1 MNLSDWLLANG
12 GDLQIVLFFGLFA
25 LLVGAER
32 LVPQR
37 PVHAE
42 RRARWLA
49 NIGLTALNLVTL
61 AALPLSFISIAHWA
75 SIEGWGLLNL
85 IALPLPLAVVANLLL
100 RGFISFF
107 THFLAHK
114 IPILWRIHRVH
125 HLDTEM
131 DVSTTVRFHP
141 MEFAVNLAIGIPLV
155 VGFGL
160 SPWMLVLYEVVDV
173 CVTLWSHSNVK
184 LPAAV
189 DRVLRYLVVTPNLH
203 RIHHSTWQ
211 PETDSN
217 FSAVFPIWDIIFRT
231 FRPTPRRDHR
241 IMPLGLEE
249 IRGSLANR
257 LLWLLL
263 SPLQG
268 SLQDSPS
275 ESSERN
281 RLEAEFTPNQEVVA
295 NDH

>member
-1 MNLSDWLLANG
+1 MP
-12 GDLQIVLFFGLFA
+12 
-25 LLVGAER
+25 R
-32 LVPQR
+32 R
-37 PVHAE
+37 PGHAKSP
-42 RRARWLA
+42 ARWLA
-49 NIGLTALNLVTL
+49 NIGLTALNLVL
-61 AALPLSFISIAHWA
+61 LGALPLSFISAAQWA

-114 IPILWRIHRVH
+114 IPMLWRIHRVH

-131 DVSTTVRFHP
+131 DVSTIVRFHP
-141 MEFAVNLAIGIPLV
+141 MEFVVNLAIGIPLV
-155 VGFGL
+155 VGFGF

-189 DRVLRYLVVTPNLH
+189 DGVLRYLVVTPDLH

-217 FSAVFPIWDIIFRT
+217 FSAVFPIWDMIFGT
-231 FRPTPRRDHR
+231 FRSTPRTDHH

-249 IRGSLANR
+249 IRGSRANR
-257 LLWLLL
+257 MLWLLV
-263 SPLQG
+263 SPLHG
-268 SLQDSPS
+268 NLQDAPS
-275 ESSERN
+275 DSSERN
-281 RLEAEFTPNQEVVA
+281 RLAAELTPIQEVVA
-295 NDH
+295 NDP